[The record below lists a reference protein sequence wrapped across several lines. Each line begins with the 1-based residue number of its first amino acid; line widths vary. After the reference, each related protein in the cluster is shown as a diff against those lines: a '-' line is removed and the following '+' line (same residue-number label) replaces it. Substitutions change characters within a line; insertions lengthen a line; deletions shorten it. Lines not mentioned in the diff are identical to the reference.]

1 MDDAVHERRARD
13 CQRRIA
19 DGDADAVVLFPG
31 SNLTYLTG
39 VDEEPGERHLLLF
52 LTADEATL
60 LVPELYA
67 DQLRA
72 ETHLEDLRVWRDD
85 EDPREAVR
93 EVVADLGLRAAERV
107 LVDERMWAR
116 FTRDLRAAMP
126 DAALDLASE
135 VLGDLRVRKDDA
147 ELDRLRRVASVT
159 DAVSEAVRRTA
170 PTGDTERNLARDIER
185 RLRERG
191 CAEPSFETIVGSGPN
206 GAHPHHTHG
215 DRTIERGDPV
225 VLDFGGRM
233 DGYPS
238 DQTRTHVWGD
248 PPEEFEAVHR
258 VVREAQQAAVEA
270 VDPGV
275 PAHEV
280 DRAAREVIDDAGYGD
295 RFLHRTGHGVGL
307 DVHEPPYIT
316 SENDR
321 PLKPGMVFSV
331 EPGVYLADRFG
342 VRIEDLVVVTEDG
355 HERLN
360 DSPRDW
366 RV

>member
-1 MDDAVHERRARD
+1 MDETVYERRVRD

-19 DGDADAVVLFPG
+19 DGDTDAVVLFPG

-39 VDEEPGERHLLLF
+39 FDDDPGERHLLLF
-52 LTADEATL
+52 LTADDCTL

-72 ETHLEDLRVWRDD
+72 ETHLDDLRVWSDAD
-85 EDPREAVR
+85 DPREAVR
-93 EVVADLGLRAAERV
+93 ETVTDLGLGDARRV

-116 FTRDLRAAMP
+116 FTRDLGAAMP
-126 DAALDLASE
+126 DATLDLAGE
-135 VLGDLRVRKDDA
+135 VLGELRLRKDDA
-147 ELDRLRRVASVT
+147 EIDRLRRVASVT
-159 DAVSEAVRRTA
+159 DTVSEAVREA
-170 PTGDTERNLARDIER
+170 DPTGEIERDLARDIER
-185 RLRERG
+185 RLRDKG
-191 CAEPSFETIVGSGPN
+191 CAAASFETIVGSGPN

-215 DRTIERGDPV
+215 DRRIERGDPV

-248 PPEEFEAVHR
+248 PPDGFREVHR

-270 VDPGV
+270 VEPGV
-275 PAHEV
+275 PARAV
-280 DRAAREVIDDAGYGD
+280 DHAAREVIADAGYGD

-321 PLKPGMVFSV
+321 ELEAGMVFSV
-331 EPGVYLADRFG
+331 EPGVYLEGEFG
-342 VRIEDLVVVTEDG
+342 VRIEDLVVVTADG

-360 DSPRDW
+360 DSSRDW